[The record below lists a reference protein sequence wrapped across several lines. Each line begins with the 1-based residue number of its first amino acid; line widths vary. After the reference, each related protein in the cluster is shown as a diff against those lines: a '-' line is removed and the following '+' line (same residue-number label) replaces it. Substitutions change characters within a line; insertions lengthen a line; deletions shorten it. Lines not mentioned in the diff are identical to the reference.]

1 MARYFA
7 VRFGAAV
14 SMTARYFAI
23 SGQSELAKEVLR
35 PLLAARMTNDETPQT
50 IEQHCRLNAMLEGA
64 EALAE
69 NGSGEIA
76 ADILLSLK
84 AQLDAI
90 PAPLLQMRSLGSLLK
105 VYEEMGMPNQA
116 SSIWNALLNE
126 ARNQNRL
133 FFFDVIRC
141 GTKILANVDQGN
153 PLQLVYQSL
162 EEVDD
167 WWKVGKSSTP
177 GQVAASV

>member
-1 MARYFA
+1 
-7 VRFGAAV
+7 
-14 SMTARYFAI
+14 
-23 SGQSELAKEVLR
+23 LR
-35 PLLAARMTNDETPQT
+35 PLLAARMTNDDLPQT
-50 IEQHCRLNAMLEGA
+50 IEQHSRLNVILEGA

-90 PAPLLQMRSLGSLLK
+90 PDPLLRMRSLGSLLK
-105 VYEEMGMPNQA
+105 VYEEMGMLNQP

-133 FFFDVIRC
+133 FFFDVIRY
-141 GTKILANVDQGN
+141 GTKILANVDHGN
-153 PLQLVYQSL
+153 TLQLVYQSV

-167 WWKVGKSSTP
+167 WWKVGKGASP
-177 GQVAASV
+177 AQIEASV